1 MVKTGLDFFLRF
13 LGVLV
18 CVGLAMIL
26 SARFWPAPIEPSA
39 AIATSRAD
47 KQNLTQAVIRRRP
60 YAPDAAS
67 QSASLPPLPAPA
79 GIAPSRLRAA
89 FVRGAA
95 ILNSS
100 AADDQKTAGARLVY
114 AAAVF
119 GYKPARAL
127 IAREYPSSPIIR
139 SAVPAPDAV
148 RFSLDALIA
157 PTNVSSDRF
166 MVLLIAYFSGKAEL
180 IAYSR
185 YMLDAMGEDR
195 RLQSDDAINRLQERL
210 AHVSGSCLVVA
221 HTLVHVRIVSGAACS
236 RTLKLQ
242 ITAYLAHPQPS
253 GRDAESRAS
262 ALRILKSE
270 SNFQCGCCPA
280 VADRNFREPLKE
292 MGSDQVGCFSSPAT
306 RRRTE

>member
-1 MVKTGLDFFLRF
+1 MIVVKTGLDFFLRF

-26 SARFWPAPIEPSA
+26 SARFWPAPIAPGA
-39 AIATSRAD
+39 AIATSQID
-47 KQNLTQAVIRRRP
+47 KQNLTQPVIRRRP
-60 YAPDAAS
+60 LAPDVAS

-95 ILNSS
+95 ILNSP
-100 AADDQKTAGARLVY
+100 AADDQKIAGARLVY

-119 GYKPARAL
+119 GYAPARAL
-127 IAREYPSSPIIR
+127 IAREYPTSPIIR
-139 SAVPAPDAV
+139 FAVPAPDAV

-157 PTNVSSDRF
+157 PTNASSDRF
-166 MVLLIAYFSGKAEL
+166 MVLLIAYFSGKAGL

-185 YMLDAMGEDR
+185 YLLDAIGEDR

-210 AHVSGSCLVVA
+210 AHVSGSCLAVA

-242 ITAYLAHPQPS
+242 IEAYLVHPQPS
-253 GRDAESRAS
+253 RHDAESRAS
-262 ALRILKSE
+262 ALRILQSE
-270 SNFQCGCCPA
+270 SNISADA
-280 VADRNFREPLKE
+280 VP
-292 MGSDQVGCFSSPAT
+292 Q
-306 RRRTE
+306 